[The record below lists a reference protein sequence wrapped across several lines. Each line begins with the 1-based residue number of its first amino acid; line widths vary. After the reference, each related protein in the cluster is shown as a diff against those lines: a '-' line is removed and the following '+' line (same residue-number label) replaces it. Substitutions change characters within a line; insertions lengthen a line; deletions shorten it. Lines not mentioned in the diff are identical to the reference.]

1 MFDTILVATDGSH
14 HAEKA
19 LDIAC
24 DLAEKYGS
32 SLTILSVFRH
42 HSTPG
47 RTHSMVGGIS
57 ELEPP
62 DVTLGKLA
70 REVMDTA
77 ITRARQKGI
86 QQVEGLVRRGPPART
101 IVQVAKERR
110 ADAIAMGSRGLGD
123 AEGLLLGSVS
133 HKVSSLAECTCI
145 TVK

>member
-1 MFDTILVATDGSH
+1 MFENILVATDGSD
-14 HAEKA
+14 HADKA

-24 DLAEKYGS
+24 DLAQKYGS
-32 SLTILSVFRH
+32 RLTILSVYRH
-42 HSTPG
+42 HSMPG
-47 RTHSMVGGIS
+47 STHSMVGGAI

-70 REVMDTA
+70 HEIMDTA
-77 ITRARQKGI
+77 LARARAKGVP
-86 QQVEGLVRRGPPART
+86 QVEGLVRRGPPART
-101 IVQVAKERR
+101 IVQVAKERG

-123 AEGLLLGSVS
+123 AEGFFLGSVS